1 MVQATYLGLIA
12 HELESIYERLIQ
24 KQLVVTSDLI
34 DFIRLV
40 QDDLADRLQIMREQQ
55 LDYAAPYTINAL
67 KRAGQNSNFQPY
79 QWLRH
84 LMLKVRYSLSKR

>member
-24 KQLVVTSDLI
+24 KQLVATSDLI

-55 LDYAAPYTINAL
+55 LDYAALTQL
-67 KRAGQNSNFQPY
+67 T
-79 QWLRH
+79 H
-84 LMLKVRYSLSKR
+84 

>member
-1 MVQATYLGLIA
+1 MIA

-24 KQLVVTSDLI
+24 KQLVATSDLI

-55 LDYAAPYTINAL
+55 LDYAAPTQL
-67 KRAGQNSNFQPY
+67 T
-79 QWLRH
+79 H
-84 LMLKVRYSLSKR
+84 

>member
-24 KQLVVTSDLI
+24 KQLVATSDLI

-55 LDYAAPYTINAL
+55 LDYAAPHN
-67 KRAGQNSNFQPY
+67 
-79 QWLRH
+79 
-84 LMLKVRYSLSKR
+84 